1 MLSLHY
7 ALPFCKGDRS
17 RSIIYVSVTYR
28 LPMRGMGQMLARWHK
43 ADPPDAVE
51 HWRNDQIDALQH
63 TRNPFI
69 DSSEAVDLLEMIQ
82 TQVVPPGSAVTAGGL
97 LMTPWVQQAQT
108 PRRQS
113 PVWLAGGR
121 RPDHTVTSDRK
132 SNRL

>member
-69 DSSEAVDLLEMIQ
+69 DSPEVVDLLEMIQ
-82 TQVVPPGSAVTAGGL
+82 TQVLPADAPAVSAGEV
-97 LMTPWVQQAQT
+97 LMTPWVQEAQAT
-108 PRRQS
+108 CCK
-113 PVWLAGGR
+113 VC
-121 RPDHTVTSDRK
+121 RK
-132 SNRL
+132 GKTCGNSCINRSYNR

>member
-7 ALPFCKGDRS
+7 ALPFCKGDLA
-17 RSIIYVSVTYR
+17 RSILYMSVTYR

-69 DSSEAVDLLEMIQ
+69 DSSEAVDLLERSEEHTSELQ
-82 TQVVPPGSAVTAGGL
+82 SLKRSSYAVYCLKKKTTKPNTQ
-97 LMTPWVQQAQT
+97 
-108 PRRQS
+108 
-113 PVWLAGGR
+113 
-121 RPDHTVTSDRK
+121 
-132 SNRL
+132 